1 MKPLTRVSILF
12 DYFESERS
20 NLVIRCDAFGGSL
33 MVFDFSL
40 FILFPFLF
48 FVFIL
53 KDTLSSFLCFVFT
66 IFFYKKKLTD
76 M

>member
-20 NLVIRCDAFGGSL
+20 NMVIRCDAFGGSL
-33 MVFDFSL
+33 MVFNFSL
-40 FILFPFLF
+40 FILFPFLLLF
-48 FVFIL
+48 
-53 KDTLSSFLCFVFT
+53 SFLRILCPLFFLLFSLF
-66 IFFYKKKLTD
+66 FFYKKKLTD